1 MNLEQVEVQIAD
13 LLTKA
18 KKMQIR
24 AQQLQRQGLM
34 VARQGEV
41 IVRERLSNYLDGG
54 LNLLGQGIIKGRKL
68 KETLTAETHRKAAS
82 LRKDESMIENE
93 NVAEN
98 DVADTDGIKSEL
110 VKKASNLK
118 EQSKSMPDKGTIK
131 KNKIKPKKS
140 MSHFSNASRAR

>member
-1 MNLEQVEVQIAD
+1 MTLEQVEVQIAD

-41 IVRERLSNYLDGG
+41 VVREKLTNYLENG
-54 LNLLGQGIIKGRKL
+54 LNLLGKSIIMGRKL
-68 KETLTAETHRKAAS
+68 KENLKAETHRKAAS
-82 LRKDESMIENE
+82 LKKVNA
-93 NVAEN
+93 AETKN
-98 DVADTDGIKSEL
+98 ADGTKSEL
-110 VKKASNLK
+110 VKKATHLK
-118 EQSKSMPDKGTIK
+118 AQAKTTTDQGAIR

-140 MSHFSNASRAR
+140 VSHFLNASRAR